1 LVALQLGDVV
11 SDWQRSTE
19 ECTYGDLAP
28 EVLSS
33 IADYAEK
40 HQLGDVGADATF
52 CAVTMSERKKLFGTR
67 SQTTS
72 IVVTPEPL
80 LWTLSEGGGATTIA
94 ARRSE
99 VEISEFASELVDD
112 TGLEV
117 FGFVPL
123 GAAERGTA
131 FIGLGSEPAARRL
144 RETLAQ
150 AL

>member
-1 LVALQLGDVV
+1 M

-19 ECTYGDLAP
+19 ERTFGDLAP
-28 EVLSS
+28 AVQSS

-40 HQLGDVGADATF
+40 HRLGDIGAAATF
-52 CAVTMSERKKLFGTR
+52 CAVTSSERKKLFGKR

-72 IVVTPEPL
+72 IVVTPDL
-80 LWTLSEGGGATTIA
+80 LVWSLSEHGDITTIA

-99 VEISEFASELVDD
+99 VEISEFASGLVDD
-112 TGLEV
+112 SGLEV

-123 GAAERGTA
+123 GASERGTA

-144 RETLAQ
+144 REALSQ